1 MIGSEKRFEKAS
13 DDLLSMQTETVS
25 AMEPFSETPF
35 VVAATQTYDRVTGE
49 QLGALCVYTHEGF
62 DWTSED
68 LYNFK
73 HYGLVDYS
81 SEYAKAAFEHFLGLI
96 SK

>member
-1 MIGSEKRFEKAS
+1 MIDDGKRFEKAG
-13 DDLLSMQTETVS
+13 DALLSKQAEIVS

-49 QLGALCVYTHEGF
+49 RLGALCVYTHEGF

-68 LYNFK
+68 LHNFK
-73 HYGLVDYS
+73 HYGLVDCS
-81 SEYAKAAFEHFLGLI
+81 SKYAKAALEHFLELA
-96 SK
+96 

>member
-1 MIGSEKRFEKAS
+1 MIDDGKRFEKAG
-13 DDLLSMQTETVS
+13 DALLSRQAEIVS

-49 QLGALCVYTHEGF
+49 RLGALCVYTHEGF

-73 HYGLVDYS
+73 HYGLVDCS
-81 SEYAKAAFEHFLGLI
+81 SKYAKAALEHFLELA
-96 SK
+96 